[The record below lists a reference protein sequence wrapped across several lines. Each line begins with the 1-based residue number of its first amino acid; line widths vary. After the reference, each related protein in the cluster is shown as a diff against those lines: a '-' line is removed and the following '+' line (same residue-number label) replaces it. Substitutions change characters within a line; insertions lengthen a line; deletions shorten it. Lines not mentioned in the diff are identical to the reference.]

1 MEENTNLAL
10 ELLHEVKKSTKRYFI
25 LFLITLVL
33 LFTSNLIWL
42 YAWCL
47 PTDET
52 TVTQETDDDGV
63 NNYIGKNGDIVNDKA
78 DGTNNN
84 KRP

>member
-47 PTDET
+47 PTEET
-52 TVTQETDDDGV
+52 EVTQDTEGNGV
-63 NNYIGKNGDIVNDKA
+63 NNYIGKDCDIVNGKA
-78 DGTNNN
+78 DSTNNN
-84 KRP
+84 KK

>member
-25 LFLITLVL
+25 LFVLTIVL

-42 YAWCL
+42 CAWCL
-47 PTDET
+47 PAEET
-52 TVTQETDDDGV
+52 EVTQDTEDNGV
-63 NNYIGKNGDIVNDKA
+63 NNYIGKDGDIVNGKA
-78 DGTNNN
+78 DSTNNN
-84 KRP
+84 KE